1 LFHGIEYRQKYPGS
15 DDDQLKEYIRK
26 EMIENSEKLAEKASA
41 VTGITMKIE
50 DLQRENSDAI
60 VIPEWFLYTSR
71 AFLTLEGISLQA
83 DPDFSI
89 IKSCFPYIAKRLI
102 GDDAPRS
109 QAALKNMIYGQGE
122 HIDADK

>member
-1 LFHGIEYRQKYPGS
+1 MRREIV
-15 DDDQLKEYIRK
+15 
-26 EMIENSEKLAEKASA
+26 ENTEKLAEKASSI
-41 VTGITMKIE
+41 TGITMKIE
-50 DLQRENSDAI
+50 DLQRENSDAF

-109 QAALKNMIYGQGE
+109 QAALKNMIYGEGE
-122 HIDADK
+122 HINPEK